1 MVQPAPASPM
11 YWRFNP
17 EVYRLVGMRCA
28 NCGHITY
35 PRRKLCP
42 KCGSRSVEEFKF
54 SKTGTVHTFCIN
66 WTPPVSLEPPI
77 VNVIVDLDGGGRYQ
91 GLLTETSK
99 HEEIDVGSRVEM
111 VLRKIMTDRGLNIY
125 GYKFRLTEGG

>member
-1 MVQPAPASPM
+1 
-11 YWRFNP
+11 
-17 EVYRLVGMRCA
+17 
-28 NCGHITY
+28 
-35 PRRKLCP
+35 
-42 KCGSRSVEEFKF
+42 
-54 SKTGTVHTFCIN
+54 
-66 WTPPVSLEPPI
+66 

-125 GYKFRLTEGG
+125 GYKFRLAEGG